1 MKCRRSTTPHCL
13 LIAVALATLIGLA
26 GCDSGGANAPSYIL
40 ITESD
45 PADGGTVTRSQPG
58 EKYEAGTEVE
68 LTAEPGDGWTFDGW
82 EGDVPSDA
90 GRTVTIT
97 MNQDKTARALF
108 KFEGAGEPLPPD
120 RVRLNGKEI
129 FSNGGNVAW
138 INFARDI
145 GPTNTELGTF
155 ESIFEEVQNNGG
167 NTMRLWLHTN
177 GESTPAWN
185 GSTVTGPGEGTIED
199 LRDILDLAQ
208 QYDVGLELTLWSFD
222 LLQEGQV
229 GDNLSRNRQFLTTPD
244 LIQSYIDNALTPM
257 VEELGDHPAL
267 LSWEICNEPEGMTEQ
282 YGWTNARVTMSDVQ
296 RFVNMTAGAIHR
308 ADPNALVTN
317 GTWSFIALSDGEPM
331 PAAKADE
338 PAPLTEA
345 ELTEA
350 QRVLSRKFRSDVS
363 RAEAQRF
370 VQQLRS
376 DTDRNYYT
384 DQRLI
389 DAGGDPKGTL
399 DYYNVH
405 YYEWAGTDLSPFHHD
420 KSRWGL
426 DEKPV
431 VVGEFFM
438 GTGDDDE
445 KNDAIY
451 DVSYE
456 DLYTTLYD
464 RGYAGALGWQ
474 WFDHGRRDG
483 ELSVN
488 WPRMLENM
496 QTMQSEHPGDVNVS
510 L

>member
-1 MKCRRSTTPHCL
+1 MPHCL
-13 LIAVALATLIGLA
+13 LIAVALAALIGLA

-82 EGDVPSDA
+82 KGDVPSDA
-90 GRTVTIT
+90 ERTVTIT

-155 ESIFEEVQNNGG
+155 ENIFEEVQNNGG

-338 PAPLTEA
+338 PEPLTEA

-474 WFDHGRRDG
+474 WYDHGRGDG
-483 ELSVN
+483 ELTVN